1 MRVLIV
7 GAGIGGL
14 TAALKLHQI
23 GFEVE
28 IFEAVAELKA
38 LGVGINLLPHA
49 VRELA
54 ELNLLDLLKNV
65 SVSTTQLEFRT
76 KDGKLILTEPR
87 GLNAG
92 YSYPQ
97 LSIHRG
103 KLQSILLNAFN
114 ERIGIEKL
122 HLSHQFNSFVQS
134 NDKVKAKFVDPK
146 NNHHTSEYSGDIL
159 IGADGIHSAVRAQL
173 HPNEKTMQFEGIM
186 MWRGTTYQAPPFN
199 GSTVEI
205 CGNPAVQLVIY
216 PITPGDAAGK
226 ALVNW
231 VVEILDPVQSKL
243 HKESWN
249 RRGDAKDF
257 ITYFSDW
264 QLDFLNLN
272 ELFRNADK
280 ILEYPMVDRDP
291 VTFWSQGRV
300 TLLGDAAHPMYPR
313 GSNGAS
319 QAIIDAS
326 CLSVL
331 LQQNDPIT
339 AFKKYDLER
348 ISKTSQIILANRRKN
363 QTLIFELIQKNCKGT
378 CGNVHTCVEKSV
390 LQKIA
395 EDYKQQAG
403 FSLEQVNKIIVN
415 KAN

>member
-1 MRVLIV
+1 MRVLII

-28 IFEAVAELKA
+28 VFEAVAELKE

-49 VRELA
+49 TRELA
-54 ELNLLDLLKNV
+54 ELNLLDSLNNV

-76 KDGKLILTEPR
+76 KDGRLILTEPR

-103 KLQSILLNAFN
+103 KLQNILLNAFY
-114 ERIGIEKL
+114 ERIGREKL
-122 HLSHQFNSFVQS
+122 HLSHKFKSFIQS
-134 NDKVKAKFVDPK
+134 NNHVKAKFADPQ
-146 NNHHTSEYSGDIL
+146 NNHVSEYSGDIL

-173 HPNEKTMQFEGIM
+173 HPNEKAMQFEGIM
-186 MWRGTTYQAPPFN
+186 MWRGATYQAPPFN

-205 CGNPAVQLVIY
+205 CGNPAIQLVIY
-216 PITPGDAAGK
+216 PITPRDDAGK

-243 HKESWN
+243 HKENWN
-249 RRGDAKDF
+249 RRGDIKDF
-257 ITYFSDW
+257 IAYFSDW
-264 QLDFLNLN
+264 QLDFLDLN
-272 ELFRNADK
+272 ELFNNANK

-291 VTFWSQGRV
+291 VTFWSQDRV

-326 CLSVL
+326 WLAVL

-348 ISKTSQIILANRRKN
+348 IPTTSQIILANRRKN

-378 CGNVHTCVEKSV
+378 CGNVHTCVEKNV
-390 LQKIA
+390 LQKIT
-395 EDYKQQAG
+395 EDYKHQAG
-403 FSLEQVNKIIVN
+403 FSLEQVNK
-415 KAN
+415 